1 MPERKLTEKRTAL
14 KNDRKWNGEKKEREL
29 EEVPWGGRGATP
41 ATDINIYHT
50 PIFDGLH
57 MMSGSHLKEGH
68 ATSIT
73 AVNTVIE
80 EADRWR
86 SGIITC
92 AAPSHVSFMGRG

>member
-1 MPERKLTEKRTAL
+1 M
-14 KNDRKWNGEKKEREL
+14 
-29 EEVPWGGRGATP
+29 EEGRRLRQTS
-41 ATDINIYHT
+41 TSIT
-50 PIFDGLH
+50 LLIFDGLH

-68 ATSIT
+68 ATPIT
-73 AVNTVIE
+73 AVNIVIE